1 MCDHKC
7 SICPANKQ
15 ECDSLESVFEEF
27 QKKPLQTLSS
37 PCYLTYS
44 TDHGGYWSIEEGDW
58 LTEKRKLAG
67 DGFYFLA
74 IDLTYTYPAYQN
86 DAPEWVAEA
95 EAETDEEIEVA
106 LREMCKE
113 HFHSKMEEVRD
124 NHIIPF

>member
-1 MCDHKC
+1 MCNHKC
-7 SICPANKQ
+7 SICPADKK
-15 ECDSLESVFEEF
+15 ECDLLESVFEEF
-27 QKKPLQTLSS
+27 QKKPIPTLLS

-44 TDHGGYWSIEEGDW
+44 PDHGGYWSIEEGDW
-58 LTEKRKLAG
+58 HTEKRKLAG

-74 IDLTYTYPAYQN
+74 IDLTYHAYKN

-95 EAETDEEIEVA
+95 GAETDEEIDTA